1 MKEYLVHIEI
11 EDKNSSHTLVF
22 RSTTLTNLFL
32 AIDDFRNTLSNVS
45 DRSILND
52 TESALQSLTTNF
64 ESQFSLVDEDDQMDE
79 DGASATV
86 PKRTEPLLKISYPG
100 AE

>member
-11 EDKNSSHTLVF
+11 EDKNNSHTLVF

-32 AIDDFRNTLSNVS
+32 AIDDFRNTLSNGL
-45 DRSILND
+45 DPSILND

-64 ESQFSLVDEDDQMDE
+64 ESQFSLVDEDDDEDE

-86 PKRTEPLLKISYPG
+86 PKRTEPPLKIAYPG
-100 AE
+100 AA